1 MKKIFCMALALLL
14 CCAVFTGCAERGNA
28 ALEERIAELEQ
39 ALEQLEKEQGE
50 QGPQGK
56 PGEPGEQGPQGEQGE
71 QGEQGPQGEQGEQGE
86 PGEQGPQGPQGEP
99 GVFGGFRTE
108 KESYAWGEPIDVYYG
123 ETKYFTVDFYHL
135 SSEWKGFGYWYVSIF
150 ADITTHDYHVPRTAI
165 QNFLWLGYDGEMRQ
179 FQYFALN
186 SAFVDDRIDPHTTI
200 ERVGFIHDDTDYITK
215 KEDTGYTLYFCN
227 PFTAI
232 PYCRME
238 NISLNTFSVAEEQ
251 TSMPADE
258 PTTVYCNGK
267 KAFDITVSQRPI
279 AYGAKET
286 VFDITFTTYD
296 FELKLSKYPN
306 SWYVAAED
314 MPTYEDYVGGLYSTE
329 TVGKNSSFTLE
340 AVYEDSSPAPAIKV
354 ILKFGGAVIEKTF

>member
-1 MKKIFCMALALLL
+1 MKMFIRIAALVLAVAVPCALVG
-14 CCAVFTGCAERGNA
+14 CTGQTD
-28 ALEERIAELEQ
+28 LEERIAELEQ
-39 ALEQLEKEQGE
+39 ALEQLEKE
-50 QGPQGK
+50 
-56 PGEPGEQGPQGEQGE
+56 
-71 QGEQGPQGEQGEQGE
+71 QGEQGEQGE

-99 GVFGGFRTE
+99 GVFGGFHTE

-135 SSEWKGFGYWYVSIF
+135 SSTWESFGYWDISIF
-150 ADITTHDYHVPRTAI
+150 ADITTYDYPVPQTALENLI
-165 QNFLWLGYDGEMRQ
+165 WLGYDGEMRH
-179 FQYFALN
+179 FQYFAFSSSYVGGRLD
-186 SAFVDDRIDPHTTI
+186 AHTTK
-200 ERVGFIHDDTDYITK
+200 EKVGFIHDDTDYITK

-238 NISLNTFSVAEEQ
+238 NISLNTFSVAAEQ
-251 TSMPADE
+251 ASMPADE

-267 KAFDITVSQRPI
+267 KAFDITVFQHPI

-314 MPTYEDYVGGLYSTE
+314 KDYVGGLYSTE
-329 TVGKNSSFTLE
+329 TVGKNSSLTVE
-340 AVYEDSSPAPAIKV
+340 VVYEDVTPAPAIKA
-354 ILKFGGAVIEKTF
+354 ILKFGGTSMEKTF

>member
-1 MKKIFCMALALLL
+1 MA
-14 CCAVFTGCAERGNA
+14 
-28 ALEERIAELEQ
+28 
-39 ALEQLEKEQGE
+39 
-50 QGPQGK
+50 
-56 PGEPGEQGPQGEQGE
+56 
-71 QGEQGPQGEQGEQGE
+71 
-86 PGEQGPQGPQGEP
+86 
-99 GVFGGFRTE
+99 
-108 KESYAWGEPIDVYYG
+108 
-123 ETKYFTVDFYHL
+123 
-135 SSEWKGFGYWYVSIF
+135 IF

-165 QNFLWLGYDGEMRQ
+165 ENFLWLGYDGEMRQ

-186 SAFVDDRIDPHTTI
+186 SAFLDDRIDPHTTI
-200 ERVGFIHDDTDYITK
+200 EKVGFIHDDTDYITK

-238 NISLNTFSVAEEQ
+238 NISLNSFSVAEEQ
-251 TSMPADE
+251 ASMPADE

-267 KAFDITVSQRPI
+267 KAFDVTVSQRPL
-279 AYGAKET
+279 AYGAQET

-340 AVYEDSSPAPAIKV
+340 AAYEDSSPAPALKV
-354 ILKFGGAVIEKTF
+354 IFKFGGARLEKIF